1 MVAVL
6 AALSFVEATFDFV
19 EKKKFQRKTRSTFLP
34 FLATE
39 SNVASTLLLVWTGFK
54 VAFSLQP

>member
-1 MVAVL
+1 
-6 AALSFVEATFDFV
+6 
-19 EKKKFQRKTRSTFLP
+19 
-34 FLATE
+34 LATE